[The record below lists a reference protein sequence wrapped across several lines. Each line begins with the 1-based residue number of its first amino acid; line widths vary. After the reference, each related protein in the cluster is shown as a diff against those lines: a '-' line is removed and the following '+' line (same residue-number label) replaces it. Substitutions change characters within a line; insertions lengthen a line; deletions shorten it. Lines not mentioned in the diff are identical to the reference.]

1 MNCHSPYDDYGMR
14 NQRLNA
20 SNGLNTD
27 LNTSARHGSFGDDDA
42 RLTMALQSSILAR
55 SALGL
60 GAIGQTTPFLPGP
73 QTLQVPRH
81 RDLSF
86 TTQDAAK
93 RSVMELLA
101 HHNTPILALDDC
113 ASLKAQIKLL
123 PDLKIPLKKHDVPS
137 SPPFKKRAFCTEDE
151 DATCEKKSP
160 VNAGT
165 AEIAKSLEKTLK
177 ELANKR
183 FKPAEPVIE
192 TNTADSLSPIE
203 ESEQVSPA
211 EEGAVVEEYNDN
223 DVLCGR
229 GGGTNVH
236 PGNRR
241 FRDLIHAH
249 RCRYLKAKKNDKP
262 AISRSIVAAVRRA
275 NGRFL
280 KKDEKT
286 GKWVEI
292 GDDGAREK
300 TSQALRQR
308 APEMRRI
315 LFEGEQRMAEEEIR
329 RRGEEAAAVA
339 DAAAAQ
345 AAAGAAAQRAQ
356 LAAAAAA
363 LSPPT
368 TAHHGASRNA
378 TLSLPALQATANAL
392 NTNTQ
397 PLATELAKTAL
408 FQNAL
413 MMRQQQCT
421 NPNGLDLAAT
431 ALLARR
437 IAMLRG
443 AGVNNFAMN
452 NNP

>member
-1 MNCHSPYDDYGMR
+1 MTNPPSHAPLSLQYDAPM
-14 NQRLNA
+14 
-20 SNGLNTD
+20 
-27 LNTSARHGSFGDDDA
+27 
-42 RLTMALQSSILAR
+42 
-55 SALGL
+55 
-60 GAIGQTTPFLPGP
+60 
-73 QTLQVPRH
+73 V
-81 RDLSF
+81 
-86 TTQDAAK
+86 
-93 RSVMELLA
+93 
-101 HHNTPILALDDC
+101 
-113 ASLKAQIKLL
+113 
-123 PDLKIPLKKHDVPS
+123 
-137 SPPFKKRAFCTEDE
+137 AF
-151 DATCEKKSP
+151 S
-160 VNAGT
+160 
-165 AEIAKSLEKTLK
+165 
-177 ELANKR
+177 
-183 FKPAEPVIE
+183 
-192 TNTADSLSPIE
+192 
-203 ESEQVSPA
+203 
-211 EEGAVVEEYNDN
+211 
-223 DVLCGR
+223 
-229 GGGTNVH
+229 
-236 PGNRR
+236 RR
-241 FRDLIHAH
+241 M
-249 RCRYLKAKKNDKP
+249 K
-262 AISRSIVAAVRRA
+262 
-275 NGRFL
+275 
-280 KKDEKT
+280 KT

-443 AGVNNFAMN
+443 AGLNNFAMN